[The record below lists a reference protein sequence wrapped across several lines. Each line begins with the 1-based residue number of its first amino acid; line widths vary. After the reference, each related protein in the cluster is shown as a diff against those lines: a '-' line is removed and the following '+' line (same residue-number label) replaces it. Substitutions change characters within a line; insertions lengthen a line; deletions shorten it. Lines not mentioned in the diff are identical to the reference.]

1 MKGLIRIGG
10 AIVLGVLVILVAL
23 VVVKKEDSSPKSGV
37 VVIQEEY
44 KKDFAYKDE
53 DNNGVPDWQEN
64 LGAVTIKSLDENSGD
79 SVGNTDEYTPPETL
93 TGEFSVAF
101 MKDYL
106 DGKIS
111 GNTIEDPEQWVGG
124 AIEAIERSTK
134 SKTYTR
140 RELNIVETSGSSL
153 FEYGN
158 TLVKIV
164 LAHPINDVN
173 VAAIL
178 DQVLKTEEEEL
189 LEELIPI
196 RDAYAAIVSDTLK
209 MSVPSEIALEH
220 VALLNSYEALLI
232 DYDAMQYVLS
242 DPLYP
247 LARLKSHGE
256 HLQDI
261 TQSIWSIT
269 AVLGNSGVVYPNT
282 EPGSYLYLFDS

>member
-1 MKGLIRIGG
+1 M
-10 AIVLGVLVILVAL
+10 GVLVILVAL

-220 VALLNSYEALLI
+220 VELLNSYEALLI